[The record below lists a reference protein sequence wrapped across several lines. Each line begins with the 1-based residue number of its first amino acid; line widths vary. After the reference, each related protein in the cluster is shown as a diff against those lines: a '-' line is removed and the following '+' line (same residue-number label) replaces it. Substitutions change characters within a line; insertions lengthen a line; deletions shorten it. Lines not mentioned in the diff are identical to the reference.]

1 MAHLIYYLYYK
12 SMNKTLLLALAATV
26 AASANAQTPGS
37 TAAQAGYSLTNEYFV
52 TIPNNASNT
61 TAVRSGAGTGDK
73 WFVTRFGNAVDVY
86 PIDPE
91 AATKTAK
98 LETSIKAPAGYYLW
112 VSSALDK
119 GAHFLAEIEK
129 GVSSFGDVGGSKTLA
144 NHGFMVIDTKTNE
157 VIRDFVPMPSSVN
170 KDTGAPIH
178 TKERFD
184 VLPPIDADIMTATKV
199 RILTPLNWKAQAF
212 QFTYNYP
219 TPGENP
225 PTLLRTVD
233 FNVDLSDFP
242 ASMQK
247 CTTTGMAVHHR
258 MGDNSDA
265 TPESMAMYGNRAY
278 ASTYSGAGKYGNAIQ
293 HYEKN
298 WTFKN
303 EYFFTPQHS
312 QVQGFNFFKLQSKE
326 YIIYGGGNAN
336 NYGDAFAISEVT
348 FKDSPLTN
356 MSDPEETAVTGALKA
371 RVYAS
376 TSAGGYQCNN
386 GGCYA
391 SYTIEEVPG
400 EPYSAYIYVFA
411 PGAPAAKWKFTV
423 PNEGI
428 QTGVEV
434 IEPTE
439 ENAPVEFYNLQGVRV
454 ANPEHGIFI
463 RRQGS
468 KTAKVIL

>member
-1 MAHLIYYLYYK
+1 
-12 SMNKTLLLALAATV
+12 MNKTLLLALAATV

-52 TIPNNASNT
+52 TIPNNAKDT
-61 TAVRSGAGTGDK
+61 GTIRSGAGTGDK
-73 WFVTRFGNAVDVY
+73 WFITRYGNAIDVY
-86 PIDPE
+86 TIDPE

-98 LETSIKAPAGYYLW
+98 LETSIKAPDGYYLW

-119 GAHFLAEIEK
+119 GGHFLAQVEK
-129 GVSSFGDVGGSKTLA
+129 GATSFGGTITGA
-144 NHGFMVIDTKTNE
+144 NHGFMVVDIKTNE
-157 VIRDFVPMPSSVN
+157 IIRDFVPMSFSG
-170 KDTGAPIH
+170 TQ
-178 TKERFD
+178 RFD
-184 VLPPIDADIMTATKV
+184 VMPPIDADIMTSTKV
-199 RILTPLNWKAQAF
+199 RLLEPLQTLARAF
-212 QFTYNYP
+212 QFTYNHP

-225 PTLLRTVD
+225 PTLYLTAA

-242 ASMQK
+242 ATMQK
-247 CTTTGMAVHHR
+247 CESTGMAVHR
-258 MGDNSDA
+258 NNADPDKGIK
-265 TPESMAMYGNRAY
+265 ESMAMYGNKNINN
-278 ASTYSGAGKYGNAIQ
+278 TYSAAGKYGNAIQ
-293 HYEKN
+293 LYEGN
-298 WTFKN
+298 WTFAKK
-303 EYFFTPQHS
+303 YFFTPQHS
-312 QVQGFNFFKLQSKE
+312 QSQGFNFFRLQSKE
-326 YIIYGGGNAN
+326 YIIYPGGGAN
-336 NYGDAFAISEVT
+336 RLGDAFSIAEVT
-348 FKDSPLTN
+348 FKDSPLTD
-356 MSDPEETAVTGALKA
+356 MTDPEETAVTGALKA

-376 TSAGGYQCNN
+376 DEGYTNNAGTSI
-386 GGCYA
+386 

-468 KTAKVIL
+468 KTTKVIL